1 MNKLNIARK
10 SITTISLIYFIVFY
24 LLLRQIGYYRS
35 VYDEIYDAARFQGP
49 LLGMLVMCPQVYLM
63 MILAVRLHFLKAGRD
78 AVKPLMRIW
87 IKIFLLGS
95 AWTTLFIYM
104 INNG

>member
-1 MNKLNIARK
+1 
-10 SITTISLIYFIVFY
+10 
-24 LLLRQIGYYRS
+24 
-35 VYDEIYDAARFQGP
+35 
-49 LLGMLVMCPQVYLM
+49 MCPQVYLM

-87 IKIFLLGS
+87 VKIFLLGS

>member
-1 MNKLNIARK
+1 M
-10 SITTISLIYFIVFY
+10 TIISVTYFVSFY
-24 LLLRQIGYYRS
+24 ILLRQIFYFKSAYEELYTAIQFR
-35 VYDEIYDAARFQGP
+35 GP
-49 LLGMLVMCPQVYLM
+49 LLAMLIACPQVYLL
-63 MILAVRLHFLKAGRD
+63 MILTACLHFSKAGRD

-87 IKIFLLGS
+87 VKIFVLGS